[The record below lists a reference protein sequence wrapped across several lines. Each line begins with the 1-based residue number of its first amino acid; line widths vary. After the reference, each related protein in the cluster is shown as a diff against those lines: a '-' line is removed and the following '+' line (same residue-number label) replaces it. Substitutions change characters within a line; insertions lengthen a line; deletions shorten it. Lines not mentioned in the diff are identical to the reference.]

1 MPSPLCAAQTDKIA
15 DPAAL
20 CFTSHLSLESQKPP
34 CCGFTTHHPWPL
46 CMPLQE
52 DEALLAEAL
61 KSSMSKATEDGA
73 GGAVTMIEPPVD
85 AEPLAQLIV
94 RWHASESEPSNCA

>member
-1 MPSPLCAAQTDKIA
+1 
-15 DPAAL
+15 
-20 CFTSHLSLESQKPP
+20 
-34 CCGFTTHHPWPL
+34 
-46 CMPLQE
+46 MPLQE

-73 GGAVTMIEPPVD
+73 GGAVTMIEPPVE

-94 RWHASESEPSNCA
+94 RWHVFAFECVPQAWRKICSQRADEGQIISAFK

>member
-1 MPSPLCAAQTDKIA
+1 
-15 DPAAL
+15 
-20 CFTSHLSLESQKPP
+20 
-34 CCGFTTHHPWPL
+34 
-46 CMPLQE
+46 MPLQE

-73 GGAVTMIEPPVD
+73 GGAVTMIEPPVE

-94 RWHASESEPSNCA
+94 RLRILDLNP